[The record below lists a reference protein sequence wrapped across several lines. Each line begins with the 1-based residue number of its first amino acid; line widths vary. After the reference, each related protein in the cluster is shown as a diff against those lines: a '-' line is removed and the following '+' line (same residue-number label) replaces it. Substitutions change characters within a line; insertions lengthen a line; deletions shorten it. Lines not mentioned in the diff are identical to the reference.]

1 MHSSSG
7 WAVTIKTLSFGLN
20 GDARG
25 LFHVLQ
31 DINPLRITAGIRF
44 LKLPRESRRKIT
56 INHNLTINGYFN
68 SARDGNTAAVLI
80 N

>member
-7 WAVTIKTLSFGLN
+7 CAVTIKTLSFGLN

-25 LFHVLQ
+25 LFYVFR
-31 DINPLRITAGIRF
+31 DINPLRITASIRF

-56 INHNLTINGYFN
+56 INHDLTITGYFN
-68 SARDGNTAAVLI
+68 SARDGIRVQ
-80 N
+80 